1 MPEERHPEENPCPVN
16 WCLQKA
22 GYSQTCQPM
31 TSSTKDRVSPWPR
44 FIPWRRLMFLSQ
56 PRPINRASLWLL
68 PALSLLSLAILQLN
82 GGNLPLFLIING
94 QLGHWL
100 TPGLWESLTILG
112 DGLVALT
119 LLLPLYRYR
128 PKLVLSALLAG
139 LIAAF
144 WVHLF
149 KGTLALPRPVLV
161 LGQEQITQLGPVL
174 KRGSFPSGHTA
185 TLFALL
191 GSLFPW
197 LDRKA
202 RLRLFPLIFS
212 IAGLAALSRIAVGAH
227 WPVDILFGAAIG
239 WLSAMASGRL
249 LRGYTPSPAVSV
261 WLGRFLTLCALYL
274 LLVQDTGYTLGQP
287 LQHGLA
293 LLALTLAS
301 MQHLG
306 VPSPQAEKDPMST
319 PG

>member
-1 MPEERHPEENPCPVN
+1 M
-16 WCLQKA
+16 
-22 GYSQTCQPM
+22 
-31 TSSTKDRVSPWPR
+31 
-44 FIPWRRLMFLSQ
+44 
-56 PRPINRASLWLL
+56 L
-68 PALSLLSLAILQLN
+68 PALSLLGLAILHLS
-82 GGNLPLFLIING
+82 GGNQPLFLIING

-100 TPGLWESLTILG
+100 SPGPWESLTILG

-144 WVHLF
+144 WEHLF

-191 GSLFPW
+191 GSLFLW
-197 LDRKA
+197 LDHKA
-202 RLRLFPLIFS
+202 LLRLFPLIFI
-212 IAGLAALSRIAVGAH
+212 IACLAALSRIAVGAH
-227 WPVDILFGAAIG
+227 WPMDILFGAAIG
-239 WLSAMASGRL
+239 WLSAMVSSRL
-249 LRGYTPSPAVSV
+249 LRRYSPSPAVNV

-274 LLVQDTGYTLGQP
+274 LLVQDTGYTLGQA

-293 LLALTLAS
+293 LMALALTSL
-301 MQHLG
+301 QHLG
-306 VPSPQAEKDPMST
+306 EPPPQAEKDPMGT